1 MPLEGIGGN
10 EEMPAADHNYNDDP
24 SLQTRTKVS
33 STVVN
38 VKAGKQLKLDRLITQ
53 LLLNDWFMI
62 SFFHQYFRHLLPEV
76 ALNDDFSL
84 FDRTTYPTF
93 HF

>member
-1 MPLEGIGGN
+1 MTQEGIGGN

-38 VKAGKQLKLDRLITQ
+38 VKAGKQLKL
-53 LLLNDWFMI
+53 
-62 SFFHQYFRHLLPEV
+62 HLQASGGT
-76 ALNDDFSL
+76 ALRFVPV
-84 FDRTTYPTF
+84 R
-93 HF
+93 